1 MFRVVTLILA
11 EATSIVDAA
20 IAKARQ
26 LDVNVSVTVCDE
38 DGRLIAFKR
47 MDGTPAEA
55 DRLSI
60 GKAVAS
66 AGTGLP
72 SGEVEGAVDYT
83 PVGTVIGEGTSA
95 ICIRG
100 GLPIFRNDKIEGAC
114 GVAGAVSHELEE
126 ECSRAGIASILR
138 CPATAA
144 CAFDASAALACAVE
158 ATPPRADRTN
168 APKDD

>member
-1 MFRVVTLILA
+1 VWREGPKTGTISAIGVRGNAGVMFRVVTLILA

-26 LDVNVSVTVCDE
+26 LDVNVSVCDE

-114 GVAGAVSHELEE
+114 GVAGALSHEQEE
-126 ECSRAGIASILR
+126 ECSRAGIACILR
-138 CPATAA
+138 
-144 CAFDASAALACAVE
+144 
-158 ATPPRADRTN
+158 
-168 APKDD
+168 

>member
-1 MFRVVTLILA
+1 
-11 EATSIVDAA
+11 
-20 IAKARQ
+20 
-26 LDVNVSVTVCDE
+26 
-38 DGRLIAFKR
+38 

-55 DRLSI
+55 DRFSI

-95 ICIRG
+95 IYIRG
-100 GLPIFRNDKIEGAC
+100 GLPIFRNGKIEGAC
-114 GVAGAVSHELEE
+114 GVAGALSHEKEE

-138 CPATAA
+138 
-144 CAFDASAALACAVE
+144 
-158 ATPPRADRTN
+158 
-168 APKDD
+168 

>member
-95 ICIRG
+95 IYIRG
-100 GLPIFRNDKIEGAC
+100 GLPIFRNGKIEGAC
-114 GVAGAVSHELEE
+114 GVAGALSHEKEE
-126 ECSRAGIASILR
+126 ECSRAGIACILR
-138 CPATAA
+138 
-144 CAFDASAALACAVE
+144 
-158 ATPPRADRTN
+158 
-168 APKDD
+168 